1 MDTMRNGMRWAI
13 VLTMAALCAALLGG
27 CGSKTKTV
35 SVAAT
40 PAVPQT
46 TGAVAPT
53 TTSTGASTTPPASTT
68 QTQAS
73 TNGGTAAPTTR
84 SAPEPE
90 FAQQEAGP
98 EGLSAAVAVV
108 RAKGYTPNDTSVY
121 HPSQTLRVLIGTRN
135 RSAGAFDEQ
144 AFFFV
149 NGHFIGTD
157 SSRPSATLSVVGQG
171 DTEVT
176 LAYPLYRSADHVCCP
191 SGGRARV
198 RFQLDNGR
206 LAALDPIP
214 PATSSSG
221 FSRQ

>member
-1 MDTMRNGMRWAI
+1 MEAMSDGMRWAML
-13 VLTMAALCAALLGG
+13 LTMGAFCAALLGG
-27 CGSKTKTV
+27 CGSSTKTV
-35 SVAAT
+35 SVTT
-40 PAVPQT
+40 PAVSQT
-46 TGAVAPT
+46 TAAVTPP
-53 TTSTGASTTPPASTT
+53 TTSTATSTTPPPSTST
-68 QTQAS
+68 TQAS
-73 TNGGTAAPTTR
+73 TNGGTAAPTTTR
-84 SAPEPE
+84 SAPEPA
-90 FAQQEAGP
+90 FAQQEAGS
-98 EGLSAAVAVV
+98 EGLSAAVAAV

-149 NGHFIGTD
+149 DGRFIGTD
-157 SSRPSATLSVVGQG
+157 SSQPSATLSVVAQS

-176 LAYPLYRSADHVCCP
+176 LAYPLYRSDDHVCCP
-191 SGGRARV
+191 SGGQARV
-198 RFQLDNGR
+198 RFQLNNGK